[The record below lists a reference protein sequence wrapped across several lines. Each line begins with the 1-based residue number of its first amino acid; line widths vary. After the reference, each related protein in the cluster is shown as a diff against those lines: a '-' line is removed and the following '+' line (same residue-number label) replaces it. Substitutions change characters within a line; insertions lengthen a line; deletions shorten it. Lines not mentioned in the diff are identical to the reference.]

1 MYFSDDEDFFERAA
15 EDQEELLPFEG
26 YGRHLPHEELP
37 PEDEMI
43 PETEQTEVGIEDHK
57 SSQPGDEAVEKVE
70 KAEAHIR

>member
-1 MYFSDDEDFFERAA
+1 MLR
-15 EDQEELLPFEG
+15 FEG
-26 YGRHLPHEELP
+26 YDCHLPHEELP

-43 PETEQTEVGIEDHK
+43 PEAEQTEVGIEDHK